1 MNFEAEIKATLNTQD
16 AKDTYDTFKRTIEAD
31 AIKVKLDVDFIG
43 NNSNLMKTLQNQFQS
58 VGKNAGQALA
68 KGVQGSAGKV
78 GQNIGKI
85 ISSAS
90 KQAISNAN
98 FKDIAKIEDAIL
110 NRSYDTKISSISN
123 KLGRYS
129 SSSAQYQTVSNSL
142 KNVETA
148 YENLKIAKDAYD
160 SDASTSNYKQLI
172 SANEKLVSSIKLTEN
187 ELKILSNEQSKVLS
201 PSIIAS
207 SKKSFTSYL
216 ENNTKAAK
224 AYKEEIAL
232 LEQELNSMST
242 AQDKINF
249 DTKFKNLQNRAIA
262 EGNTGKS
269 FMEEVS
275 KSFKRIAVFAN
286 VYGTIQRIPDVL
298 NQMYQ
303 EVTKVDTAMTNLY
316 KVTDE
321 TASVYDNFL
330 NKAGTTAKELGR
342 DISSYIEQTSEW
354 AKLGYSMSQSAE
366 LAKTSSIYANVGEV
380 DDATAVSDI
389 VTVMKA
395 YDISTNDA
403 MSIIDKYNKLGNE
416 FATSAKDIGD
426 GMSNAAS
433 ALALGGTDVNKALA
447 LLTGGAEITQS
458 ASELGNALKIGQM
471 RIQGRLLCL
480 HTGKVRMLCCA

>member
-1 MNFEAEIKATLNTQD
+1 MSKNLNFEAEIKATLNTKD
-16 AKDTYDTFKRTIEAD
+16 AKDTYDTFKRTIESD

-160 SDASTSNYKQLI
+160 SDASTSNYEQLI

-269 FMEEVS
+269 FIAEIG
-275 KSFKRIAVFAN
+275 KSFQRIAVFAN
-286 VYGTIQRIPDVL
+286 VYGTIQRIPDTL
-298 NQMYQ
+298 NRMYQ

-321 TASVYDNFL
+321 TTSAYESFQQSAS
-330 NKAGTTAKELGR
+330 TSAKELGR

-354 AKLGYSMSQSAE
+354 AKLGYNMSQSAE

-380 DDATAVSDI
+380 DDKTAVSDL

-395 YDISTNDA
+395 YNMQDSQA
-403 MSIIDKYNKLGNE
+403 MNI
-416 FATSAKDIGD
+416 
-426 GMSNAAS
+426 
-433 ALALGGTDVNKALA
+433 TDMLN
-447 LLTGGAEITQS
+447 
-458 ASELGNALKIGQM
+458 ELGELKIA
-471 RIQGRLLCL
+471 
-480 HTGKVRMLCCA
+480 HVA

>member
-16 AKDTYDTFKRTIEAD
+16 AKDTYNTFKRTIEAD

-172 SANEKLVSSIKLTEN
+172 SANKELVSSIKLTEN
-187 ELKILSNEQSKVLS
+187 ELKILSNV
-201 PSIIAS
+201 
-207 SKKSFTSYL
+207 
-216 ENNTKAAK
+216 
-224 AYKEEIAL
+224 
-232 LEQELNSMST
+232 
-242 AQDKINF
+242 
-249 DTKFKNLQNRAIA
+249 
-262 EGNTGKS
+262 
-269 FMEEVS
+269 
-275 KSFKRIAVFAN
+275 
-286 VYGTIQRIPDVL
+286 
-298 NQMYQ
+298 
-303 EVTKVDTAMTNLY
+303 
-316 KVTDE
+316 
-321 TASVYDNFL
+321 
-330 NKAGTTAKELGR
+330 
-342 DISSYIEQTSEW
+342 
-354 AKLGYSMSQSAE
+354 
-366 LAKTSSIYANVGEV
+366 
-380 DDATAVSDI
+380 
-389 VTVMKA
+389 
-395 YDISTNDA
+395 
-403 MSIIDKYNKLGNE
+403 
-416 FATSAKDIGD
+416 
-426 GMSNAAS
+426 
-433 ALALGGTDVNKALA
+433 
-447 LLTGGAEITQS
+447 
-458 ASELGNALKIGQM
+458 
-471 RIQGRLLCL
+471 
-480 HTGKVRMLCCA
+480 

>member
-1 MNFEAEIKATLNTQD
+1 MNKKLNFEAEIKATLNTQD

-90 KQAISNAN
+90 KQAISNTN

-110 NRSYDTKISSISN
+110 NKSYDAKISSISN
-123 KLGRYS
+123 KLGTYS

-160 SDASTSNYKQLI
+160 SDASTSNYEQLI

-187 ELKILSNEQSKVLS
+187 ELKLLSNEQSKVLS

-269 FMEEVS
+269 FIAEIS

-286 VYGTIQRIPDVL
+286 VYETIQRIPDTL
-298 NQMYQ
+298 NRMYQ

-321 TASVYDNFL
+321 TASAYENFQQS
-330 NKAGTTAKELGR
+330 ASTSAKELGR

-354 AKLGYSMSQSAE
+354 AKLGYNMSQSAE

-380 DDATAVSDI
+380 DDKTAVSDL

-395 YDISTNDA
+395 YNMQDSQA
-403 MSIIDKYNKLGNE
+403 MNI
-416 FATSAKDIGD
+416 
-426 GMSNAAS
+426 
-433 ALALGGTDVNKALA
+433 TDMLN
-447 LLTGGAEITQS
+447 
-458 ASELGNALKIGQM
+458 ELGELKIA
-471 RIQGRLLCL
+471 
-480 HTGKVRMLCCA
+480 HVA